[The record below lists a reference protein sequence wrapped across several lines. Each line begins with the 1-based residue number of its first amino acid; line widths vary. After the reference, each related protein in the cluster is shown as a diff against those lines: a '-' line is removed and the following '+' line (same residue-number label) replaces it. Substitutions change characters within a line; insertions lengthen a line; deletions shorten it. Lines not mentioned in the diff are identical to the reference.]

1 MRYRT
6 HHGVEISEIGIG
18 CYSLSGVYG
27 KKDLAAYRQMI
38 NRAYEMGVN
47 FFDTAD
53 AYGDAEQIL
62 GETVKPYRHKVLLA
76 TKVGVKEGIKPDLS
90 RAYVKQACQ
99 DSLRKLGT
107 DYIDL
112 YQVHFDDPD
121 TSVEETVGALEELV
135 RGGAIR
141 HYGVGHLPIERIT
154 DYIKW
159 GSLFSVLMELSAVA
173 QDGRQVLLP
182 VCRKHGVG
190 GIGFSVTGRG
200 ILTGKYQVGHQ
211 FETGDIR
218 HIDPLFQRER
228 FQSGLRVAEVLT
240 EVGHRY
246 DKTPVQVAIAWV
258 LAQPGTICALT
269 GPSTVTHL
277 EENLGGSSW
286 VISPDDLAEIDR
298 YLNEEDTR
306 LKGEQRGSIG
316 RLLTQPLHED
326 PSQAFVDLI
335 YIIETAVQL
344 GEITEAE
351 ILPLFH
357 ELYRLRERL
366 DIDAVPELEGLQNR
380 LDEMISL

>member
-1 MRYRT
+1 
-6 HHGVEISEIGIG
+6 
-18 CYSLSGVYG
+18 
-27 KKDLAAYRQMI
+27 
-38 NRAYEMGVN
+38 
-47 FFDTAD
+47 
-53 AYGDAEQIL
+53 
-62 GETVKPYRHKVLLA
+62 
-76 TKVGVKEGIKPDLS
+76 
-90 RAYVKQACQ
+90 
-99 DSLRKLGT
+99 
-107 DYIDL
+107 
-112 YQVHFDDPD
+112 
-121 TSVEETVGALEELV
+121 
-135 RGGAIR
+135 
-141 HYGVGHLPIERIT
+141 
-154 DYIKW
+154 
-159 GSLFSVLMELSAVA
+159 
-173 QDGRQVLLP
+173 
-182 VCRKHGVG
+182 
-190 GIGFSVTGRG
+190 
-200 ILTGKYQVGHQ
+200 
-211 FETGDIR
+211 
-218 HIDPLFQRER
+218 
-228 FQSGLRVAEVLT
+228 VAEVLT

-258 LAQPGTICALT
+258 LAQPGIICALT